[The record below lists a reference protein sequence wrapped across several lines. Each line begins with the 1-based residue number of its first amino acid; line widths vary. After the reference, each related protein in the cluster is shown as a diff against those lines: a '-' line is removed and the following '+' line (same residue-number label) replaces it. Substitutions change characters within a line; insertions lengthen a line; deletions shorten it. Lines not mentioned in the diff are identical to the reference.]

1 MEPETAGL
9 SPRDAAFCH
18 AIYDS
23 VLRHWVTLEFIL
35 DRFLSTPVRE
45 MEPAMQAVL
54 LVGAAQLVA
63 MDAVPPHA
71 AVDES
76 VNWAKANIR
85 EGAGG
90 LANAVLRKVSDT
102 APRATDEEGRSIP
115 LTRAA
120 WHLGDDEFP
129 LASGRSRVLRGV
141 KIPADPTW
149 RIAVATSHP
158 RTLIEG
164 WIATHGPDAARA
176 IAHHSLAEAPTIIN
190 ARHASGPVARR
201 LAANPTLS
209 PHADAGHFI
218 FAGHESALADFL
230 AATPGVWVQ
239 DPSSSQAVQSIADLR
254 CERIV
259 DLCAGRG
266 TKTRQLR
273 AIFPQARIIATD
285 TDDARRSVLEA
296 TFRDDESVLVS
307 SYAEALQRASA
318 AADLVLIDVPCS
330 NTGVLSRRL
339 EAKYRASAEQSA
351 RLIEIQREILTQ
363 AATLLKP
370 TGAIL
375 YATCSI
381 EKAENQSQANWAA
394 SQLAL
399 CISRERSTS
408 PAGLPGEPASAY
420 RDGSYSV
427 LLARPSGPR

>member
-9 SPRDAAFCH
+9 PPRDAAFCH

-23 VLRHWVTLEFIL
+23 VLRHWITLEFIL

-45 MEPAMQAVL
+45 LEPAMQAVL
-54 LVGAAQLVA
+54 LVGAAQIVA

-76 VNWAKANIR
+76 VNWAKASIR

-90 LANAVLRKVSDT
+90 LANAVLRKVSDA
-102 APRATDEEGRSIP
+102 APRATDDEGRSIP

-120 WHLGDDEFP
+120 WTMGDDEFP
-129 LASGRSRVLRGV
+129 LTSGRSRVLRGV
-141 KIPADPTW
+141 KLPADPMW

-158 RTLIEG
+158 RSLVQD
-164 WIATHGPDAARA
+164 WDAAHGPEVARA
-176 IAHHSLAEAPTIIN
+176 IAQHSLAEAPTIIN
-190 ARHASGPVARR
+190 AFHAPADVARR
-201 LAANPTLS
+201 LGSNPALA
-209 PHADAGHFI
+209 PHAERGHVVLT
-218 FAGHESALADFL
+218 GHESALSEFL
-230 AATPGVWVQ
+230 ASTPGVWVQ
-239 DPSSSQAVQSIADLR
+239 DPSSSQAVQSIADLP
-254 CERIV
+254 CMRIV

-273 AIFPQARIIATD
+273 ATFPDARIIATD
-285 TDDARRSVLEA
+285 TDDARRAVLEA
-296 TFRDDESVLVS
+296 SFRADDSVLVCGF
-307 SYAEALQRASA
+307 AEALERAKA
-318 AADLVLIDVPCS
+318 AADLVLLDVPCS
-330 NTGVLSRRL
+330 NTGVLARRL
-339 EAKYRASAEQSA
+339 EAKYRASAEQSS

-363 AATLLKP
+363 SQSLLKP

-381 EKAENQSQANWAA
+381 EKAENQSQASWAA
-394 SQLAL
+394 RQLGL
-399 CISRERSTS
+399 RVSRERWTMPS
-408 PAGLPGEPASAY
+408 GLPGEPASGY

>member
-18 AIYDS
+18 AIYDG
-23 VLRHWVTLEFIL
+23 VLRHWITLEFIL
-35 DRFLSTPVRE
+35 DRFLSTPLRD

-54 LVGAAQLVA
+54 LVGAAQIVA

-76 VNWAKANIR
+76 VNWAKASIR

-90 LANAVLRKVSDT
+90 LANAVLRKVSDA
-102 APRATDEEGRSIP
+102 APRATDDQGRSIP

-120 WHLGDDEFP
+120 WTVGDDEFP

-141 KIPADPTW
+141 KLPADPTW
-149 RIAVATSHP
+149 RVAVATSHP
-158 RTLIEG
+158 RSLVEG
-164 WIATHGPDAARA
+164 WDAAHGRGAAHA
-176 IAHHSLAEAPTIIN
+176 IARHSLAEAPTIIN
-190 ARHASGPVARR
+190 AAHAPADVKPR
-201 LAANPTLS
+201 LASNPALT
-209 PHADAGHFI
+209 PHAEPGHFV
-218 FAGHESALADFL
+218 FAGHESALSEFL
-230 AATPGVWVQ
+230 ASTPGVWVQ
-239 DPSSSQAVQSIADLR
+239 DPSSSQAVQSIADLA
-254 CERIV
+254 CTRIV

-273 AIFPQARIIATD
+273 ATFPQARVIATD
-285 TDDARRSVLEA
+285 TDDARRAVLEA
-296 TFRDDESVLVS
+296 SFRGDESVLVCGF
-307 SYAEALQRASA
+307 AEALERAQA
-318 AADLVLIDVPCS
+318 AADLVLLDVPCS
-330 NTGVLSRRL
+330 NTGVLARRL

-363 AATLLKP
+363 SQSLLKP

-381 EKAENQSQANWAA
+381 EKAENQSQASWAA
-394 SQLAL
+394 GQLGL
-399 CISRERSTS
+399 RVSRERWTIPS
-408 PAGLPGEPASAY
+408 GLPGEPPAGY